1 MKDKTLME
9 CNLAMTKSCRLS
21 DIENKEEALKIV
33 ENMAEKVIIELID
46 CINPLSKDSTIF
58 IIPALRYI
66 ANSLEKEMT
75 DYDKGISEYIESFF
89 QRTGTSEVV
98 KENS

>member
-1 MKDKTLME
+1 MY
-9 CNLAMTKSCRLS
+9 
-21 DIENKEEALKIV
+21 LK
-33 ENMAEKVIIELID
+33 AG
-46 CINPLSKDSTIF
+46 IF